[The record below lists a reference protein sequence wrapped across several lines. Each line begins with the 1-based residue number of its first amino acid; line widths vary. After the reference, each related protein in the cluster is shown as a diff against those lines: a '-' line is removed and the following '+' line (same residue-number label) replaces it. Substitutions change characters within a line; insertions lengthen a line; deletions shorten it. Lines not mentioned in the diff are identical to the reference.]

1 MKVSQETIENLEKVL
16 KQNDLVKFASQT
28 AGLQYIRRQK

>member
-16 KQNDLVKFASQT
+16 KQADLEVPSQNRWIT
-28 AGLQYIRRQK
+28 KY